1 MPASPHWPG
10 PVPRLVLR
18 PNPDVAPRTQRLISS
33 VAARL
38 PFLEGAFISVTLQPD
53 LTAHRGQL
61 LSGQTCGIAVH
72 AATFIR
78 QRRIVLE
85 TALLRKPLLLRLI
98 LQHEVFHFVWVR
110 LNKTLRSEFAALLE
124 TECQSHARGE
134 LGESAAVHKCGPT
147 ETLWRNY
154 VCESFCDTAAC
165 LYAGAPPNL
174 EYRLAHRWR
183 KKRHNWIE
191 SLFSQPRRC

>member
-33 VAARL
+33 VASRL

-85 TALLRKPLLLRLI
+85 TALLPRPLLLRLI

-110 LNKTLRSEFAALLE
+110 LNNTLRRDFAALLE
-124 TECQSHARGE
+124 TECRSRARGE
-134 LGESAAVHKCGPT
+134 LGESAFVHKCDAT
-147 ETLWRNY
+147 ATQWRNY

-165 LYAGAPPNL
+165 CYAGVPPSL
-174 EYRLAHRWR
+174 DYGLARRWR
-183 KKRHNWIE
+183 TRRRNWIE